1 MRSRIPIIPE
11 CSAFRLPFLHLMLPA
26 DIFQRM
32 NNYAHPKPLVC
43 SSCKRL
49 CLIHS
54 FIRLDV
60 PYYTRKKEQSSHS
73 MKSAL
78 LYDAFLCAS
87 LFFLMKFLFA
97 FRILDKCQEQH
108 AQQHHRN
115 QTENTILCFSGNH
128 DNCRYRH
135 RP

>member
-1 MRSRIPIIPE
+1 
-11 CSAFRLPFLHLMLPA
+11 MLPA

-60 PYYTRKKEQSSHS
+60 PYYTRKKSSLPI
-73 MKSAL
+73 A
-78 LYDAFLCAS
+78 
-87 LFFLMKFLFA
+87 
-97 FRILDKCQEQH
+97 
-108 AQQHHRN
+108 
-115 QTENTILCFSGNH
+115 
-128 DNCRYRH
+128 
-135 RP
+135 